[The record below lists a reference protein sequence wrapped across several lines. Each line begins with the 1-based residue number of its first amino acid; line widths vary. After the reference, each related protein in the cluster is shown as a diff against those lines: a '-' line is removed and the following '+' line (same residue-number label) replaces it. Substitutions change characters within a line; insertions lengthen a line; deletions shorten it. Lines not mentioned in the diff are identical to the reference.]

1 MTSCSPPS
9 PSPLAL
15 RDVKKEGRKKRR
27 KKKKTLTEANPK
39 RARAGDRIIKMLKM
53 SVLKTDTIGYLKL

>member
-1 MTSCSPPS
+1 M
-9 PSPLAL
+9 
-15 RDVKKEGRKKRR
+15 
-27 KKKKTLTEANPK
+27 KKKTPLSVANPR